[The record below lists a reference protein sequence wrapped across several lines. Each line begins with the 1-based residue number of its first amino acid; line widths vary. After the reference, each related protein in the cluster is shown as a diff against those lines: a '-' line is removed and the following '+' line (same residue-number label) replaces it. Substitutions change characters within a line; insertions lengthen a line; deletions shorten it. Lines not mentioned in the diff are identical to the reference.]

1 MKIYA
6 DNAATTKMSDT
17 AVAVM
22 LDYMKDHYGNPS
34 SLYMIGQEAKEKLID
49 VLDDYDFD

>member
-17 AVAVM
+17 AIAVM
-22 LDYMKDHYGNPS
+22 LDYMQNHYGNPS
-34 SLYMIGQEAKEKLID
+34 SLYMIGQEAKEKLEQARSDTAEI
-49 VLDDYDFD
+49 